1 MTDYA
6 TLSPGDQMWCL
17 DAVVTATTCSDEV
30 QTTATTA
37 TTKNNSSGMRTAPK
51 RVDYISVIYNKFLYS
66 YMPHTYAIVNWD
78 ITRICPS

>member
-30 QTTATTA
+30 QTTTTTA
-37 TTKNNSSGMRTAPK
+37 TTKNNTVPVWEQHQSE
-51 RVDYISVIYNKFLYS
+51 
-66 YMPHTYAIVNWD
+66 
-78 ITRICPS
+78 